1 MITDYFLILDYVTY
15 CLPGGLWS
23 WGKGVG
29 SELTVIHDSQ
39 PAIWPNWLRSF
50 VNLPGGGEREKGGK
64 EKGGK
69 EGETKKIIRK
79 NPHNS
84 C

>member
-23 WGKGVG
+23 WEKGVG
-29 SELTVIHDSQ
+29 SKLTVIHDSQ

-50 VNLPGGGEREKGGK
+50 VNLSGGGELEGKREERKVR
-64 EKGGK
+64 
-69 EGETKKIIRK
+69 KKNNK
-79 NPHNS
+79 KKSTQFLLS
-84 C
+84 CG

>member
-29 SELTVIHDSQ
+29 SELTMIHDSQ
-39 PAIWPNWLRSF
+39 TAIWPNWPRSF
-50 VNLPGGGEREKGGK
+50 VNLSGGGELEGKREERKVRP
-64 EKGGK
+64 
-69 EGETKKIIRK
+69 KKIIRK